1 MLDLDGATI
10 AQMKRIRVLLA
21 DDLSL
26 IRQGIKA
33 MVSTSEE
40 VEVVGEAATADAAAQ
55 MALELRPNVIL
66 MDEEMPGDSVHA
78 TQRVKEAAPDVEVIM
93 MTERLDDA
101 KALRAIEA
109 GATGYVLKD
118 IPISNLIGALRS
130 VCNGRAFFH
139 PEVARK
145 LMVRLAQL
153 SREHRGRMR
162 LEAEGLTSRELDV
175 LMELAKGLTDR
186 EIAAKFVVAEGTV
199 KTHIHN
205 ILRKLGV
212 RNRTQAVASV
222 LRKGLIE

>member
-1 MLDLDGATI
+1 
-10 AQMKRIRVLLA
+10 MKKIRVLLA

-26 IRQGIKA
+26 IRHGIRA
-33 MVSTSEE
+33 MFNG
-40 VEVVGEAATADAAAQ
+40 VEDVEIVGEAANADDAARL
-55 MALELRPNVIL
+55 ALELSPGVVL
-66 MDEEMPGDSVHA
+66 MDQDMPGDSVRA
-78 TQRVKEAAPDVEVIM
+78 TSTIKESSPDVEVIM
-93 MTERLDDA
+93 MTERLDDT

-118 IPISNLIGALRS
+118 IPMTNLIGALRS

-139 PEVARK
+139 PEVTRK
-145 LMVRLAQL
+145 LMERLAVL
-153 SREHRGRMR
+153 SREQRARMR
-162 LEAEGLTSRELDV
+162 LETEGLTSRELDV
-175 LMELAKGLTDR
+175 LMELAKGGTDR

-212 RNRTQAVASV
+212 RNRTQAVAFV

>member
-1 MLDLDGATI
+1 
-10 AQMKRIRVLLA
+10 MKPIRVLLA

-26 IRQGIKA
+26 IRHGIRA
-33 MVSTSEE
+33 MVSSSDE
-40 VEVVGEAATADAAAQ
+40 VEIVGEAASADDAALLGLQ
-55 MALELRPNVIL
+55 LLPDVIL
-66 MDEEMPGDSVHA
+66 MDEEMPGDSVDA
-78 TQRVKEAAPDVEVIM
+78 TQRVKQAAPAIEIIF

-118 IPISNLIGALRS
+118 LPVSNLIGALRS

-145 LMVRLAQL
+145 LMERLAHL

-162 LEAEGLTSRELDV
+162 LETDGLTNRELDV
-175 LMELAKGLTDR
+175 LMELAKGSTDR
-186 EIAAKFVVAEGTV
+186 EIAAQFVVAEGTI

-212 RNRTQAVASV
+212 RNRTQAVACV